1 MRCSAS
7 SCDALTDGV
16 RILVV
21 CTANICR
28 SVMAEAFLG
37 SEARRRGLPAEVS
50 SAGFLRNGEPAS
62 DAVTTVMGERGL
74 DVTAHRSRITTPK
87 ILAAADLVVTM
98 ERRHGRDIGAMG
110 RGCGVFTMTCA
121 ARHLAAVD
129 PAETDPVN
137 RLHRADAARVD
148 GDLLG
153 TGPDEID
160 DPFGRSLLV
169 NRMTADR
176 IAALSVDLLGGIFP
190 EPD

>member
-1 MRCSAS
+1 
-7 SCDALTDGV
+7 V

-28 SVMAEAFLG
+28 SVMVEAFLG
-37 SEARRRGLPAEVS
+37 SEARRRSLPVDVS
-50 SAGFLRNGEPAS
+50 SSGFLRNGEPAS

-74 DVTAHRSRITTPK
+74 DVTGHRSRITTPK

-98 ERRHGRDIGAMG
+98 ERRHGRDIGGMG
-110 RGCGVFTMTCA
+110 RVRGVFTMTCA

-129 PAETDPVN
+129 PAETDPVD
-137 RLHRADAARVD
+137 RLQEADAARAA

-160 DPFGRSLLV
+160 DPFGRSLRV

-176 IAALSVDLLGGIFP
+176 LAALSVDLLDGLFP
-190 EPD
+190 EPG